1 MRERATMI
9 DEHEQLEREVAE
21 LRAENERLREDYGRA
36 ASEHAYVGTLLAACH
51 RLHSTLDR
59 AAVLVALEDAL
70 VSLIGC
76 REAAVYELAGEPAR
90 LALVAAFGVPVETAA
105 SLPAGAAAAVQAGR
119 LFIAPPWSREISAA
133 PSACFPLRVDGR
145 VVGAIALFREDGRDL
160 ALANADWAALDVI
173 GPVVATALLATRR

>member
-1 MRERATMI
+1 
-9 DEHEQLEREVAE
+9 
-21 LRAENERLREDYGRA
+21 
-36 ASEHAYVGTLLAACH
+36 
-51 RLHSTLDR
+51 
-59 AAVLVALEDAL
+59 
-70 VSLIGC
+70 
-76 REAAVYELAGEPAR
+76 
-90 LALVAAFGVPVETAA
+90 VETAA